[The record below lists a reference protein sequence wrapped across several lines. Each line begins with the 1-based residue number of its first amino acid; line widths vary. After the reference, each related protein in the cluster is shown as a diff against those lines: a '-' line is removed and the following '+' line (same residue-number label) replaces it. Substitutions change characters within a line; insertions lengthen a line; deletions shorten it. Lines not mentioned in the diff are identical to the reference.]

1 MHLDQV
7 IQLINVMILIEVLRL
22 LHAQVGDRAVEA
34 VIQQP
39 LYLGVDLAGDIR
51 GVSQRGE
58 APLMDTDLEKDSTLL
73 VAVKLIN
80 AEKIIY

>member
-22 LHAQVGDRAVEA
+22 LDAQVGDQVVKA

-39 LYLGVDLAGDIR
+39 LDLGVDLASDIR
-51 GVSQRGE
+51 GMSE
-58 APLMDTDLEKDSTLL
+58 
-73 VAVKLIN
+73 
-80 AEKIIY
+80 

>member
-22 LHAQVGDRAVEA
+22 LDAQVRDWEVKA

-39 LYLGVDLAGDIR
+39 LDLGMDLAGDIR
-51 GVSQRGE
+51 GVSE
-58 APLMDTDLEKDSTLL
+58 
-73 VAVKLIN
+73 
-80 AEKIIY
+80 